1 MQGTSSCQMFWRLV
15 GCRRDVKV
23 QILWLVVLI
32 DDIGEMISRV
42 HAAVTNAQLASDLYA
57 SPEDKMCI
65 CGAVW
70 DNTTRMARL
79 TDWLCRRRRGLR
91 VSSPWLG
98 SALRCS

>member
-32 DDIGEMISRV
+32 DDIGEMISRM
-42 HAAVTNAQLASDLYA
+42 HTTISNAQLALDLYPN
-57 SPEDKMCI
+57 PEDKICI

-70 DNTTRMARL
+70 DNAPQMTRL
-79 TDWLCRRRRGLR
+79 TDW
-91 VSSPWLG
+91 
-98 SALRCS
+98 